1 MSKMQ
6 NIKVTCKHCNEEFE
20 TSIYRSINVT
30 LDPSLREKFLSGELF
45 IHKCPH
51 CGHEFEMLLP
61 LVYMDMKNK
70 FMVTSGYL
78 SSVYESSKQEQENIL
93 KDFKNIFN
101 DFTFVGARNPF
112 EQLEKVIILENKL
125 DIRVAMLYNAVLE
138 HELSENT
145 DIKESE
151 HEIKDVFFEYEKGT
165 LCSFVSFGENRV
177 LKLPFDKDVYDD
189 IYDKYAD
196 DLFQMDLFFFGKD
209 SLEKFMSTNQD
220 DDQEYL
226 DRNIQVVI
234 YEDKEGNENFAYIP
248 SFSVGRFQ
256 EGDVVIIKKDNVEE
270 YNKALIHHIIDTT
283 IKKTSVNLEEAP
295 EVLWKVKGAPLTTI
309 GDSDDELENEDL
321 LQELKKDKDA
331 HYEEFLMTSDAIFA
345 VEMTVD
351 VPLDELLDESTDTM
365 EVKPVS
371 KPVIIE
377 KNGKSYLAI
386 YLDQSN
392 VKNEHLSKFVY
403 NINDIIETVYD
414 NMDNV
419 DGVIFNPEDEAIIL
433 NRRTLCIYKR
443 NRYMTNSKRMV
454 QLLEKLTPLEIKY
467 MSEKSYKIISMVY
480 FEGKVPTEI
489 AVELKI
495 PEKEVHDALDYGYE
509 AMMHFVRNNY

>member
-1 MSKMQ
+1 MSQNQ
-6 NIKVTCKHCNEEFE
+6 NIKVTCKHCNKEFE
-20 TSIYRSINVT
+20 TSVYKSINVT
-30 LDPSLREKFLSGELF
+30 LDPSLRERFLSGDLF
-45 IHKCPH
+45 VHDCPH
-51 CGHEFEMLLP
+51 CGSSMEIMLP

-78 SSVYESSKQEQENIL
+78 SSVYESSKQEQESIL

-125 DIRVAMLYNAVLE
+125 DIRVAMLYNTILE
-138 HELSENT
+138 HELSEDEN
-145 DIKESE
+145 IKESG
-151 HEIKDVFFEYEKGT
+151 HEIQDVFFEYEKGE

-189 IYDKYAD
+189 VYEKYAD
-196 DLFQMDLFFFGKD
+196 DLFEIDLFFFGKD
-209 SLEKFMSTNQD
+209 SLKKFMTTNQD
-220 DDQEYL
+220 DDHDFL
-226 DRNIQVVI
+226 NRKIQVVI
-234 YEDKEGNENFAYIP
+234 YEDKEGNEDFACIP

-256 EGDVVIIKKDNVEE
+256 VGDVVIIKRDNVEE

-283 IKKTSVNLEEAP
+283 IRKTSVNIEEAP
-295 EVLWKVKGAPLTTI
+295 EVLWKVKGMPLTTT
-309 GDSDDELENEDL
+309 GDSDDELENEEL
-321 LQELKKDKDA
+321 LEELKKEKDA
-331 HYEEFLMTSDAIFA
+331 HYNELFMTSDAIMA
-345 VEMTVD
+345 IETTVD
-351 VPLDELLDESTDTM
+351 VSIDELLDDSTDTM
-365 EVKPVS
+365 EVRPTS
-371 KPVIIE
+371 KPVFVE
-377 KNGKSYLAI
+377 KKGKRYLAI

-392 VKNEHLSKFVY
+392 VKNEHVSKFIY

-419 DGVIFNPEDEAIIL
+419 DGIIFNPEDEAIIL
-433 NRRTLCIYKR
+433 NRKALCVYKR
-443 NRYMTNSKRMV
+443 NRYMTNEKRMV
-454 QLLEKLTPLEIKY
+454 QLLEKLTDLEINY

-489 AVELKI
+489 AVALKI

-509 AMMHFVRNNY
+509 GMMHFVKNNY